1 MKPDDLPLADAKFDP
16 TSLPGVGPKFAAIS
30 GGESNGAWAP
40 RASLTK
46 LPELEP
52 LRKNPRALVTKLG
65 IGIHAATGDKIV
77 FFNPAVLKPEEVAQ
91 IDKSGAIEQVFEP
104 LLSGASAEPSPASA
118 EPSPASAAPSA
129 AAAPST
135 PVPPASGDA
144 VAARVVAAKPKQPAQ
159 AQVPGGGSILNGLL
173 ARPK

>member
-40 RASLTK
+40 RASLTQ

-77 FFNPAVLKPEEVAQ
+77 FFNPLVLKPEEVAQ
-91 IDKSGAIEQVFEP
+91 IDKSGAVERVFEP
-104 LLSGASAEPSPASA
+104 LLGGAPAEPSPA
-118 EPSPASAAPSA
+118 PAAPSA

-144 VAARVVAAKPKQPAQ
+144 VAARVTAAKPKQPAQ

>member
-65 IGIHAATGDKIV
+65 IGIHAAAGDKIV
-77 FFNPAVLKPEEVAQ
+77 FFNPLVLKPEEVAQ
-91 IDKSGAIEQVFEP
+91 IDKSGAVERVFEP
-104 LLSGASAEPSPASA
+104 LLGASAEPSAAPT
-118 EPSPASAAPSA
+118 APSA

-135 PVPPASGDA
+135 PVPPASGEA
-144 VAARVVAAKPKQPAQ
+144 VAARVTAAKPKQPAQ
-159 AQVPGGGSILNGLL
+159 AQVPGAGSILNGLL